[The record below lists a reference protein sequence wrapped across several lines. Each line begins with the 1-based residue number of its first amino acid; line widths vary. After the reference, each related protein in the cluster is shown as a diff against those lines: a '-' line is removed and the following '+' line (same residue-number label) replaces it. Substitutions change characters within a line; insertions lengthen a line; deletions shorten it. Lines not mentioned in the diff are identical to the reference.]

1 MHVVGRSVGDAS
13 PLFEVSADMRVPRRR
28 RNAAPRGRHQPALQ
42 VIPMPTPQ
50 LTCQPDAGPGIQE
63 PLLQGMA
70 EVGTGLLD
78 QLDAMQ
84 RVAASASSGPLLVN
98 ASPGAG
104 KTHLLIRRIA
114 YFIRELGIP
123 ANQCL
128 VLAASPRA
136 TERLRGEL
144 AELLHDD
151 EMRDLDIRDFAHL
164 STEDNAPHLF
174 IDDLHLLQVD
184 AYRSLR
190 DQRSSDAN
198 ITATGDP
205 DSALAGQPEAFENFH
220 LDFPDAR
227 VVRLSRNHRNPA
239 AVLVA
244 ACQLIEPISRVPGR
258 ITQPQR
264 PALEGAG
271 IGRFYATGPDDEAAF
286 VARLRDELS
295 ELGVKDSDV
304 AIIGQGHMSIAQAAE
319 GEFRVVCCTGLTAED
334 WPDEDSRR
342 RELYVALSRSSDL
355 AYVSHTGPGSPLLAD
370 LDQGLFTPFG
380 TVGVEDDG
388 AWEQPR
394 LL

>member
-1 MHVVGRSVGDAS
+1 
-13 PLFEVSADMRVPRRR
+13 MRVPRRR
-28 RNAAPRGRHQPALQ
+28 RNAAPRGRHQPVQQ

-50 LTCQPDAGPGIQE
+50 LTSQPDAGPGAQE

-104 KTHLLIRRIA
+104 KTHLLIRRVA
-114 YFIRELGIP
+114 YFVRELGVP

-136 TERLRGEL
+136 AERLRHEL

-151 EMRDLDIRDFAHL
+151 EMRDLDIRDF
-164 STEDNAPHLF
+164 TQITDEDNAPHLF
-174 IDDLHLLQVD
+174 IDDLHLLALADYRRLRQV
-184 AYRSLR
+184 RSA
-190 DQRSSDAN
+190 DAN

-205 DSALAGQPEAFENFH
+205 DSALTDEPEAFETFH
-220 LDFPDAR
+220 VDFPDAR

-244 ACQLIEPISRVPGR
+244 ASQLIEPISRVPGR

-271 IGRFYATGPDDEAAF
+271 IGRFYATGPEDEAAF
-286 VARLRDELS
+286 VQALRS
-295 ELGVKDSDV
+295 ELTEQGVKERDV
-304 AIIGQGHMSIAQAAE
+304 AIIGADYMSIAEAAE

-334 WPDEDSRR
+334 WPDHDVRR

-355 AYVSHTGPGSPLLAD
+355 AYVSHVGHGSPLLAD

-380 TVGVEDDG
+380 TVLVEDDG